1 MPTVFHAPCSRGALV
16 SIEGINGVGKTYLT
30 DRLRTLL
37 PHTGREAPLV
47 LEEFSARM
55 AGDKDLGRALLRAL
69 VEAADGDMFLRSG
82 TPGTEALLL
91 FAIKAY
97 DLDVARPALAEG
109 RLVIEGRG
117 LHTTAVYQA
126 LLTESRDTGAAAR
139 ATALLT
145 FAAAWRALPDLT
157 ILITDDPER
166 AMQRAEQRGAFT
178 YDARDRDLQR
188 RAADLYLRLAADDPH
203 RFRVLDRRTTD
214 EDGAVERMREWIAE
228 VQDAERA
235 CLTQPWRGD
244 AGRCAHSGCR
254 MKATSAVVAVAPCA
268 SS

>member
-1 MPTVFHAPCSRGALV
+1 MSTVSHAPCSRGALV

-30 DRLRTLL
+30 NRLRTLL
-37 PHTGREAPLV
+37 PHTGREVPLV
-47 LEEFSARM
+47 LEEFSARI
-55 AGDKDLGRALLRAL
+55 AGDRNLGRTLLRAL
-69 VEAADGDMFLRSG
+69 VDTADGDMFLRSG

-117 LHTTAVYQA
+117 LDTTVVYQA
-126 LLTESRDTGAAAR
+126 LLAESGETAAAAR
-139 ATALLT
+139 AKALLT

-166 AMQRAEQRGAFT
+166 AMQRAEHRGAFT
-178 YDARDRDLQR
+178 YSARDRDLQR
-188 RAADLYLRLAADDPH
+188 RASDLYLHLAADDPH

-214 EDGAVERMREWIAE
+214 EDGAIERMRGWIAE
-228 VQDAERA
+228 VQDAERV

-244 AGRCAHSGCR
+244 FGTCARGGCR
-254 MKATSAVVAVAPCA
+254 AVAACA